1 MQVLFLGPPGA
12 GKGTQSKRLAKYL
25 NIPHLSSGD
34 LLREAVKGGT
44 QAGQQAK
51 SYMDKGVLVPD
62 PVLIAM
68 FKEVLHTPE
77 CAKGFVL
84 DGFPRNLEQA
94 YSLDEL
100 LEELKLSLT
109 AVINLQVDSKL
120 IRERITGRRVCTK
133 CKAEYHVKLAPPTVP
148 DVCDVCGS
156 PLGQRSDD
164 KPELVG
170 QRLQVYE
177 LETAPLIEYY
187 DQKLLLRT
195 VDGKGDP
202 EEIFADILRTLQVPE
217 VSA

>member
-1 MQVLFLGPPGA
+1 MQILFLGPPGA

-34 LLREAVKGGT
+34 LLREAVKNGT
-44 QAGQQAK
+44 PAGRQAK

-62 PVLIAM
+62 PILIAM
-68 FKEVLHTPE
+68 FEEVLHKNE
-77 CAKGFVL
+77 CANGFVL
-84 DGFPRNLEQA
+84 DGFPRNLPQA
-94 YSLDEL
+94 HSLDEL

-120 IRERITGRRVCTK
+120 IRERIMGRRVCTK
-133 CKAEYHVKLAPPTVP
+133 CKAEYHVKFAPPAVP
-148 DVCDVCGS
+148 NVCDVCGS
-156 PLGQRSDD
+156 QLGHRSDD

-170 QRLQVYE
+170 QRLEVYE

-187 DQKLLLRT
+187 DQSLLLRT

-202 EEIFADILRTLQVPE
+202 DEIFADILKTLKIP
-217 VSA
+217 A